1 MHETSVQKFGFQ
13 VKPKNLTKV
22 PPTLVIR
29 LFSRKMIVVDK
40 KSKTLNKVRSMETKK
55 ILRVVKGQ
63 VTSSC
68 KLQNHAYDER
78 IFLN

>member
-55 ILRVVKGQ
+55 KGQ

-78 IFLN
+78 ILLN